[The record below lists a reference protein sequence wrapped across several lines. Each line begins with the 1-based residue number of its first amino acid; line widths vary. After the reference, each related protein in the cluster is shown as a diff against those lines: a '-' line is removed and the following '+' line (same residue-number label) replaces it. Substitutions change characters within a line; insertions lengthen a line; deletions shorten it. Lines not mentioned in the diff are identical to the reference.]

1 MAHNIET
8 MAYAGEVPWHGLGV
22 KVGADLTPQEMLK
35 QANLDWTV
43 SKRSILTYNN
53 ADSEKA
59 DDLIISDDY
68 SVLVRDSDNSI
79 LGPCGPKFIP
89 TQNADAFTFF
99 KKFTEAGDMN
109 MHTAG
114 SLRGG
119 RQVWGLAEINDGF
132 TLPGDDRIEGYL
144 LVSVSHE
151 WGKSNEIRFTPIRVV
166 CNNTLS
172 MALADRSQPAFKMPH
187 TKAFDEDL
195 IVSAEKAL
203 GLASTRLDEY
213 QESAEFLSSKQ
224 YNENKVVSYIAD
236 VMQPKL
242 AMQEKILLES
252 AKTSETKAIE
262 TRLDTLEK
270 LQRTP
275 YKVYE
280 ALEQQPG
287 ANLKSSKGT
296 WWGAVNA
303 VTYVVDHKW
312 GHDRDAAMHNAWFG
326 ARASLKNRAMTKAIE
341 YAQAA

>member
-262 TRLDTLEK
+262 TRLETLEK